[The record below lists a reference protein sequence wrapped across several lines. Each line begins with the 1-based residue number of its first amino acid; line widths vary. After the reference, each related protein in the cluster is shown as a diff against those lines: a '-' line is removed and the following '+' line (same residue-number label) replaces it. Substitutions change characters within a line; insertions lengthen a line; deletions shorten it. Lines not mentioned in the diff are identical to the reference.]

1 MHAKDK
7 IGVVAVVDKK
17 KMIMDKAE
25 GLNRYN
31 HKGITVKVCSDNS
44 TRKWGLYTMMC
55 DLKEI
60 NAFGQKV
67 GLYNEKR

>member
-1 MHAKDK
+1 MHAKGK
-7 IGVVAVVDKK
+7 IGVAVVDKK

-31 HKGITVKVCSDNS
+31 HKGIAVKVCSDNI

-60 NAFGQKV
+60 NAFGQK
-67 GLYNEKR
+67 GGFI